1 MAIMYWLEDYTM
13 AKAHTDRSLQLSS
26 EERLQLESL
35 AASRSLPAALVRR
48 AKIILFTEE
57 GMSDREAA
65 RRLSVAQPTV
75 SMWRRR
81 FRTGRLNGLHDELK
95 PGRPRSHDE
104 EQLAQL
110 LNTALC
116 QRRSN
121 SPQNGR
127 SKIPQFVGAG
137 IGRCLDQ
144 AVSLE
149 RLRRLT
155 VDSSGGLALGRERMC
170 SGSS

>member
-1 MAIMYWLEDYTM
+1 MAIMYLSEEYAM
-13 AKAHTDRSLQLSS
+13 AKARTDRSLQLSS

-48 AKIILFTEE
+48 AKIILLTEE

-81 FRTGRLNGLHDELK
+81 FRAGRLNGLHDELK

-104 EQLAQL
+104 EQLAHL
-110 LNTALC
+110 LNTALK
-116 QRRSN
+116 QKPSTSTHWSVRGLEHTPPAHLAPRWPSN
-121 SPQNGR
+121 DHR
-127 SKIPQFVGAG
+127 A
-137 IGRCLDQ
+137 
-144 AVSLE
+144 
-149 RLRRLT
+149 
-155 VDSSGGLALGRERMC
+155 LAHSTGNTRY
-170 SGSS
+170 STPGV